1 MMNNDL
7 YQQLSEAI
15 EKKDIALIKEIQTKI
30 LNGEDRD
37 TVSESF
43 VKAIEGKTLYKNLK
57 RAIKESNSFDS
68 LDYMKLVSSLLTHNI
83 IEAQIHQKPLNDYPI
98 NELYIL
104 LGNFISGEEKA
115 INEAKEFISNKYA
128 KFL

>member
-1 MMNNDL
+1 MYKDL
-7 YQQLSEAI
+7 YQQLNEAI
-15 EKKDIALIKEIQTKI
+15 EKKDIALIKELQARI

-37 TVSESF
+37 IVSESF

-57 RAIKESNSFDS
+57 RAISESNNLDS

-83 IEAQIHQKPLNDYPI
+83 IEAQIHQKPLSDYPI
-98 NELYIL
+98 SELYVL

>member
-1 MMNNDL
+1 MYKDL
-7 YQQLSEAI
+7 YQQLNEAI
-15 EKKDIALIKEIQTKI
+15 EKKDIALIKEIQIKI
-30 LNGEDRD
+30 LNGEDKD

-57 RAIKESNSFDS
+57 RAISESNNFDS

-104 LGNFISGEEKA
+104 LGNFIGGEEKA

>member
-1 MMNNDL
+1 MYKDL
-7 YQQLSEAI
+7 YQQLNEAI
-15 EKKDIALIKEIQTKI
+15 EKKDIALIKELQTKI

-57 RAIKESNSFDS
+57 RAISESNNLDS

-83 IEAQIHQKPLNDYPI
+83 IEAQIHQKPLSDYPI
-98 NELYIL
+98 SELYVL